1 MGADDRL
8 VRDMGCKS
16 SRGERDQLALQ
27 PRGPT
32 TGQKRTSGSLAVA
45 GAHFWLVLGC
55 PVSSSPPDRTPIRAM
70 EDR

>member
-1 MGADDRL
+1 
-8 VRDMGCKS
+8 MGCKS

-45 GAHFWLVLGC
+45 GAHFWLVLG
-55 PVSSSPPDRTPIRAM
+55 
-70 EDR
+70 